1 MQQVHKRMETDND
14 GRTIIHWGLCAQLD
28 FFSKITELKF
38 LNEVLHVHTLKSY
51 TWDNIDV
58 YT

>member
-1 MQQVHKRMETDND
+1 MKKMQQVHKQMETDND

-38 LNEVLHVHTLKSY
+38 LNQVLHVHTLKSY
-51 TWDNIDV
+51 T
-58 YT
+58 